1 VDDDGAIDASEE
13 NALAMQTKIGR
24 LAWMKAATLLL
35 TIGMACVTYSTG
47 QDRTGQDSTVH
58 PRTLSLSPL
67 FDQTI
72 RAKYFYLFYYI

>member
-47 QDRTGQDSTVH
+47 QDSTVH